1 MGQAAQQLS
10 SSFYQSA
17 IDGSSLMQ
25 KRYDDDSKACLTAFV
40 QDKTLIAVI
49 EMSLASWLVAGMIPG
64 VNRDPLKKIAADPEL
79 LLRLLYRWRDEAIK
93 AGKEITRIA
102 VAYET
107 GRDGFWLAR
116 WLRDRGIDAYVIH
129 ATSVAISREHR
140 RAKTDRIDT
149 AMLRRGFLGW
159 LRGERGH
166 CSMTVIPTIAEE
178 DAKRPHRERESLV
191 KERTRTIN
199 QMKAILTQFGVRNF
213 KPALRKATE
222 KIADVRTPEGVPLP
236 PNSAAALRRHIE
248 QFRLINEQIKAIE
261 KTRLQRLQ
269 QNPTDKFNA
278 MVFLLARIIGLGVE
292 TAEQL
297 VREIL
302 SRKLRDRKAVARYS
316 GLTGSPDESGASR
329 REKGLSRSGNE
340 RVRRILIQLSWRMLR
355 FQLDSSL
362 VRWFKNRTANSRR
375 SRKPMI
381 VAFARKLIIALW
393 RYVNTGVVPEGFK
406 LAN

>member
-129 ATSVAISREHR
+129 ATSVLY
-140 RAKTDRIDT
+140 RANTDGRKRI
-149 AMLRRGFLGW
+149 G
-159 LRGERGH
+159 
-166 CSMTVIPTIAEE
+166 S
-178 DAKRPHRERESLV
+178 
-191 KERTRTIN
+191 
-199 QMKAILTQFGVRNF
+199 
-213 KPALRKATE
+213 
-222 KIADVRTPEGVPLP
+222 TP
-236 PNSAAALRRHIE
+236 RCY
-248 QFRLINEQIKAIE
+248 
-261 KTRLQRLQ
+261 
-269 QNPTDKFNA
+269 D
-278 MVFLLARIIGLGVE
+278 
-292 TAEQL
+292 
-297 VREIL
+297 
-302 SRKLRDRKAVARYS
+302 
-316 GLTGSPDESGASR
+316 
-329 REKGLSRSGNE
+329 
-340 RVRRILIQLSWRMLR
+340 
-355 FQLDSSL
+355 
-362 VRWFKNRTANSRR
+362 
-375 SRKPMI
+375 
-381 VAFARKLIIALW
+381 VAFLAGCV
-393 RYVNTGVVPEGFK
+393 VNVAT
-406 LAN
+406 AA